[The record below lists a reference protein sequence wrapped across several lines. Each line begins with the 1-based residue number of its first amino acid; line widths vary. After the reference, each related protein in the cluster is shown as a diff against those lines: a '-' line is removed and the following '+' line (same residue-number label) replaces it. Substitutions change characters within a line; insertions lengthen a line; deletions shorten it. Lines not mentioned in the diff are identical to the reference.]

1 MASKDYYEILGVNK
15 GASKDEIKKAFH
27 KLAHKYHPDKNK
39 GDDTKFKEVNEAY
52 QILSDDNKRSSYDQ
66 FGSADGA
73 QGFGGFGGGQS
84 GGFGGFDFSGF
95 GGNQAGFDMGDL
107 GDIFGDFF
115 GSGRQSNAQR
125 QKKGRD
131 IVTELNIQLSELIL
145 GSKKEIRIKKLSK
158 CDTCSG
164 NGGAKGE
171 KEITCDKCSGKGR
184 LVRIRKT
191 ILGAIQEA
199 YECDKCDGEGSIVK
213 HKCNTCHG
221 SGSIQKEAEF
231 SVNIPAGSNNGDTL
245 RLSDAGEYIK
255 RGINGD
261 LYIKLRLDFPRK
273 LNEKQKKAL
282 EELQREG
289 L

>member
-52 QILSDDNKRSSYDQ
+52 QVLSDDNKRASYDQ
-66 FGSADGA
+66 FGNADGA

-115 GSGRQSNAQR
+115 GSGRQSNTQR

-131 IVTELNIQLSELIL
+131 IITELNIQLSELIL

-158 CDTCSG
+158 CDTCNG

-213 HKCNTCHG
+213 HKCNICHG

-273 LNEKQKKAL
+273 LNEKQKKVL